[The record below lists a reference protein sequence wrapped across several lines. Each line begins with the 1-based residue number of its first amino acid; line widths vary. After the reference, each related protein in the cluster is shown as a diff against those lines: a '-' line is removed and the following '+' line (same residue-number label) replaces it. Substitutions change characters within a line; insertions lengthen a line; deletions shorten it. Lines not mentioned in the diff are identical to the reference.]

1 MSDCKAVGMQVAV
14 VYRTRQC
21 CASGTTRRPHR
32 VHRRDTPDVAS
43 ADQPY
48 VITNDDPL
56 NSPDP
61 LGEDDQGFME
71 LRLAMQALLAGLL
84 DSLTSAD

>member
-1 MSDCKAVGMQVAV
+1 MQVAV

-32 VHRRDTPDVAS
+32 FHRRDTPDVAS
-43 ADQPY
+43 TDQPH

-56 NSPDP
+56 HSPDP
-61 LGEDDQGFME
+61 FGEDDQGFMDV
-71 LRLAMQALLAGLL
+71 RARDASSACRNAGFIDFGAPVL
-84 DSLTSAD
+84 